1 MPASK
6 RIGRHST
13 DGGCESTDD
22 HDRND
27 WQHHDDEDAE
37 EGEAS
42 EENPEPA
49 ATIEEL
55 AEKHGLSAGRTA
67 LLDQEAML

>member
-27 WQHHDDEDAE
+27 WQHHDDERHDEEHEEDDAGAVE
-37 EGEAS
+37 RDAV
-42 EENPEPA
+42 PP
-49 ATIEEL
+49 
-55 AEKHGLSAGRTA
+55 
-67 LLDQEAML
+67 